1 MGATSLSEAQRVPH
15 QYNRELKHAHFSNAE
30 GNRKGTFRML
40 GPYCL
45 PDF

>member
-40 GPYCL
+40 GLYYL